1 MKSLPYQTPQN
12 PGYIG
17 GFSWKPTVS
26 AFCIFALANFIAT
39 QYVAYRFNF
48 QAALGVPLVRAERMA
63 IYEPFHWAVWALR
76 YSGSGNPDISRIV
89 LAGAGISLLGT
100 MLAVAAYLAFAMQRN
115 RRLSKGNEDLHGSAR
130 WANMEEIREAGILDC
145 SQGVY
150 IGGWYNERK
159 KYLHY
164 LRHNGPE
171 HVLAFAPTRSGKG
184 VGLVIPTLLAWDE
197 SALVYDIKG
206 ENWAKTSGMR
216 ESMGQVCFKFSPV
229 EQGVSA
235 RFNPLAEVRVCT
247 PRDVADAQ
255 NLAEMLVRTG
265 QDTPTDRYWQ
275 DAAASIMTGMVLHAC
290 YAASLENRPPT
301 FSELAGVFTRPGQG
315 FRDTLAEVINF
326 SHDERHLQGWRTP
339 EGAPTQTHP
348 VVREKAQEMLDKEDK
363 DFSGVL
369 STAKTALALFSDPL
383 VIQNTATS
391 DFRIADLVQSDK
403 PVSLYIVVPP
413 SDKVRLRPLVRLIFT
428 MVVNRLTEKLDF
440 QGASQ
445 IKPKHRLLFL
455 IDEFPSLG
463 RMEVFAD
470 ALSYMAG
477 YGLKAYLISQ
487 DIRQIVDQYGANEG
501 IVSNCHVR
509 IAYAPNQYETAELL
523 SKMTGNKTIQ
533 KASFNYSGRRFSPMM
548 EHLNAAIDQV
558 ERPLLTPDEVM
569 RLKSAHKSGSG
580 DDERIDYPGDMLI
593 FQAGRRPI
601 YGTQILYFNDPVLSK
616 RAQMPPPAASYQIR
630 EGNVVPRAPGQGS
643 PAGSSKNGSNPDF
656 ATTAQAVAS
665 GASTAG
671 PGSA

>member
-17 GFSWKPTVS
+17 GFSWKPTAS
-26 AFCIFALANFIAT
+26 GLCIFALAHFIAT

-48 QAALGVPLVRAERMA
+48 QAALGVPLLRTENMA

-76 YSGSGNPDISRIV
+76 YSGSSNPDISHIV
-89 LAGAGISLLGT
+89 LAGAGIALVGM
-100 MLAVAAYLAFAMQRN
+100 MLAVAAYLAFAVQRN
-115 RRLSKGNEDLHGSAR
+115 RRLTKGNEDLRGSAR
-130 WANMEEIREAGILDC
+130 WANIEEIREAGILDC

-216 ESMGQVCFKFSPV
+216 ESMGQVCLKFSPV

-235 RFNPLAEVRVCT
+235 RFNPLAEVRIGT

-255 NLAEMLVRTG
+255 NVAEMLVRTG
-265 QDTPTDRYWQ
+265 QDTSMDRYWQ
-275 DAAASIMTGMVLHAC
+275 DAAVSIMTGMVLHSC

-301 FSELAGVFTRPGQG
+301 FAELAGAFTRPGQG
-315 FRDTLAEVINF
+315 FRDTLSDIINF
-326 SHDERHLQGWRTP
+326 SHDERHAQGWRTP

-383 VIQNTATS
+383 VIQNTASS
-391 DFRIADLVQSDK
+391 DFRIADLVHNDK

-413 SDKVRLRPLVRLIFT
+413 SDKVRLRPLVRLIFN

-440 QGASQ
+440 QGTSL

-463 RMEVFAD
+463 RMEIFAD

-487 DIRQIVDQYGANEG
+487 DIRQIVDQYGANES

-533 KASFNYSGRRFSPMM
+533 KASFNYSGKRFAPMM
-548 EHLNAAIDQV
+548 EHRNAAIEQA

-580 DDERIDYPGDMLI
+580 DLERIDYPGDMLI

-616 RAQMPPPAASYQIR
+616 RAEMPPPATSYQIR
-630 EGNVVPRAPGQGS
+630 EGKVVLLGEQES
-643 PAGSSKNGSNPDF
+643 LAGRSKNISSPDF
-656 ATTAQAVAS
+656 ATSAHAAS
-665 GASTAG
+665 GSSTAG